1 VEKLAFTT
9 YREYFDDSYKVR
21 LGLIY
26 EYVVWIDWKGA
37 ECVKGREGR
46 WMGCDSR

>member
-1 VEKLAFTT
+1 MEGGQEEQKVAAPVEKLAFTT

-26 EYVVWIDWKGA
+26 EYVV
-37 ECVKGREGR
+37 
-46 WMGCDSR
+46 